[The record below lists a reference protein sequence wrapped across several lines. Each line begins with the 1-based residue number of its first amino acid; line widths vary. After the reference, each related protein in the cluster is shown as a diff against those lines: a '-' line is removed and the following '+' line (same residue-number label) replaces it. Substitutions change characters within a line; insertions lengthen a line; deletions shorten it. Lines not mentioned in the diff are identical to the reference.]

1 MKSVLALLLMGIV
14 VQAPLQFEVASIKPN
29 TGGPGPT
36 MVQMPPTGRVNIVN
50 ATLRTLLRSA
60 YRLQDYQI
68 IGGPDWMNADRF
80 DVQATPP
87 TDLQPEPFVPCVAA
101 DCPLNRTQIMMQGLL
116 ADRFLLKTHSETR
129 QLPIYELTIAKNG
142 FKLKEVAAP
151 PPRAPGTP
159 PPPPPPPPP
168 PGTAPPTNPS
178 ALPTPPPGLMM
189 NFGVG
194 FAAAAVPFA
203 VLTSTL
209 TQILGR
215 PVIDKTGIK
224 GYYDF
229 KLVFSRE
236 GLANNSPAPPPPGGL
251 TAGLDASDPVP
262 SIFTAVQ
269 EVLGLRL
276 DSSKG
281 PVEVLLIDSV
291 SKPTEN

>member
-1 MKSVLALLLMGIV
+1 MESILALLMGIFLH
-14 VQAPLQFEVASIKPN
+14 APLQFDVVSIKPN

-60 YRLQDYQI
+60 YRL
-68 IGGPDWMNADRF
+68 
-80 DVQATPP
+80 
-87 TDLQPEPFVPCVAA
+87 L
-101 DCPLNRTQIMMQGLL
+101 
-116 ADRFLLKTHSETR
+116 
-129 QLPIYELTIAKNG
+129 
-142 FKLKEVAAP
+142 
-151 PPRAPGTP
+151 
-159 PPPPPPPPP
+159 
-168 PGTAPPTNPS
+168 

-229 KLVFSRE
+229 KLVFRPE
-236 GLANNSPAPPPPGGL
+236 GVAKHS
-251 TAGLDASDPVP
+251 
-262 SIFTAVQ
+262 
-269 EVLGLRL
+269 
-276 DSSKG
+276 
-281 PVEVLLIDSV
+281 
-291 SKPTEN
+291 